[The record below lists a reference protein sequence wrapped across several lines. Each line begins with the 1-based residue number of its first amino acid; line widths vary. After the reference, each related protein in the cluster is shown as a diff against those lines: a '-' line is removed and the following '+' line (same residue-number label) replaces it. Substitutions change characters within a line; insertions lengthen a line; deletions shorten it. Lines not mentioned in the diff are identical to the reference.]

1 MTFDL
6 GFKDEE
12 IKEIQVLQGTAFA
25 QSQGIEVYEC
35 ALRERGIIQPG
46 VQEKC

>member
-12 IKEIQVLQGTAFA
+12 IKEIQALQGTAFA
-25 QSQGIEVYEC
+25 QSQGMKYMNV
-35 ALRERGIIQPG
+35 P
-46 VQEKC
+46 